1 MGLGPGFHRGDVEE
15 MMKELVVAQKYA
27 HALFAEAQA
36 KGDLRACQEGLEEFL
51 RVARL
56 RGDLARILSHP
67 FISADEKR
75 GMIHSA
81 LGSRAA
87 PLVERF
93 FLLLVEKHRIGLLS
107 AIGQEFQAEVDRFQ
121 NVQALKVRSAFPM
134 SEAQQKD
141 LQAGL
146 EAWLKSKVRMDV
158 QVDASLIG
166 GLVIQTRDHVLDQS
180 LKGQLKKLQQ
190 QLMM

>member
-1 MGLGPGFHRGDVEE
+1 LKD
-15 MMKELVVAQKYA
+15 LVVAQKYA

-36 KGDLRACQEGLEEFL
+36 KNDLRACQEGLEEFL

-67 FISADEKR
+67 FISIDEKR

-87 PLVERF
+87 PLLERF
-93 FLLLVEKHRIGLLS
+93 LLLLVEKHRISLLS

-121 NVQALKVRSAFPM
+121 NVQALKVRTAFPM
-134 SEAQQKD
+134 PETQQKA

-190 QLMM
+190 QLTA